1 LPGRTPPR
9 AWRDDHRDAT
19 GVERMTDDQLDKP
32 FSPAALG
39 ERVRRLLS

>member
-1 LPGRTPPR
+1 LRRCNGRAAQQERLFERSVR
-9 AWRDDHRDAT
+9 AGA
-19 GVERMTDDQLDKP
+19 DDQLDKP